1 MSSTTNESAAPPSRT
16 TRVLTNLFAASV
28 LFFLLAGLAIVI
40 CQAVALAS
48 GDATAARGW
57 ASTLAPYA
65 FGGAS
70 VAGVLAFLLSY
81 GAAGEHDDHIDDDSD
96 VEVEEGYEYY
106 AAHHTAHDRDG
117 TTEDGRDGKDGGHGT
132 KVDDGRA

>member
-1 MSSTTNESAAPPSRT
+1 MSSTQNESATATPSRT
-16 TRVLTNLFAASV
+16 DRVLTNLFAASV
-28 LFFLLAGLAIVI
+28 LFFLLAGLVGVI
-40 CQAVALAS
+40 TQAVALTA

-81 GAAGEHDDHIDDDSD
+81 GAAGRHDDHIDDDSD
-96 VEVEEGYEYY
+96 VEVE
-106 AAHHTAHDRDG
+106 
-117 TTEDGRDGKDGGHGT
+117 
-132 KVDDGRA
+132 DGRA